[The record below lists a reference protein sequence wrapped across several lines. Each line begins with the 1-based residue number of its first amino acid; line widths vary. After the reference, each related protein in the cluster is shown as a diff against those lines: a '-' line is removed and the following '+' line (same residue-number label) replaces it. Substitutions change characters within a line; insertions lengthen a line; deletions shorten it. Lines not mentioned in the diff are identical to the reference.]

1 MNPYFNEF
9 CFYSGI
15 LEPLEDLSQ
24 VKFTTEES
32 QLELRLAM
40 EKTRRLKAK
49 GATKQW
55 DANEIA
61 KSIKREPI
69 DEREEEAMDVNGDSS
84 RIVVGSSIV
93 LNATAE
99 FCRTLGDIPTYG
111 MAGNRDEDEDEL
123 LVLLKFC

>member
-1 MNPYFNEF
+1 MYFT
-9 CFYSGI
+9 GI

-55 DANEIA
+55 DANEVA

-69 DEREEEAMDVNGDSS
+69 DEGEDEAMDVNGDSS
-84 RIVVGSSIV
+84 RLVVGSSIV

-123 LVLLKFC
+123 LVLL